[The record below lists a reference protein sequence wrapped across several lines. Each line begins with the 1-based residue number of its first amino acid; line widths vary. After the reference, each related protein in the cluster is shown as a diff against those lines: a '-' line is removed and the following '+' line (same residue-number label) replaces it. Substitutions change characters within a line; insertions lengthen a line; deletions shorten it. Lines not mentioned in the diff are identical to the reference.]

1 MSNQPT
7 QKEKTL
13 LAFRAYLDLLDTA
26 EWLRGYMRAPLE
38 SFDLTMGGFRLLELL
53 YREGALSMP
62 MIAGRRGC
70 RRQSLDAIIAQLE
83 ERGWVRQIIVALP
96 PAEIKESHLPK
107 AMRGKPRE
115 GRRVGVVGLT
125 PLGKKFIGNVLPRH
139 SKLVKS
145 LLRVLDAREKESI
158 SRICR
163 KLREGDVLKF
173 FSEITHEDVE
183 E

>member
-53 YREGALSMP
+53 YREGPLTMP
-62 MIAGRRGC
+62 MIAERRGC
-70 RRQSLDAIIAQLE
+70 RRQSPDAIIARLE
-83 ERGWVRQIIVALP
+83 GRGWVRRIIVALP
-96 PAEIKESHLPK
+96 PAEIEESHLPK

-115 GRRVGVVGLT
+115 GPRVSVVGLT
-125 PLGKKFIGNVLPRH
+125 PLGKKFIGNLLPRH
-139 SKLVKS
+139 SKLAKA
-145 LLRVLDAREKESI
+145 LMRVLDAREKESI

-163 KLREGDVLKF
+163 RLREGDVLKF
-173 FSEITHEDVE
+173 FSEITHEEVE
-183 E
+183 D